1 MGSGTPVGV
10 ALGEFNHSDTERWK
24 KDRLTCRFRRASFD
38 VLVRGRDFPGWV
50 FARPRQIDR
59 LAPRLRTQM
68 KKKEDTMKFLS
79 IYKSIER
86 NAPPSQEE
94 MAKMGKLVEEGFKA
108 GWLLATEG
116 CLPTALGARVRNSS
130 GKLTVTDGPFTEA
143 KEVVGGFA
151 ILRANSKQEAIQ
163 LARDFLQVVGEGE
176 CELRQIFEADTCVQK
191 AATS

>member
-1 MGSGTPVGV
+1 LQETATISQGAAPSSKQ
-10 ALGEFNHSDTERWK
+10 GEDN
-24 KDRLTCRFRRASFD
+24 
-38 VLVRGRDFPGWV
+38 
-50 FARPRQIDR
+50 
-59 LAPRLRTQM
+59 
-68 KKKEDTMKFLS
+68 MKFLS
-79 IYKSIER
+79 MYKSAEK

-94 MAKMGKLVEEGFKA
+94 MAKMGKLVEEGMKA

-151 ILRANSKQEAIQ
+151 ILRANSKEEAIQ
-163 LARDFLQVVGEGE
+163 LAKDFLQVAGDGE

-191 AATS
+191 ATTV